1 MKYKSFI
8 IVNDEQ
14 LQKAYA
20 IRRKVFIEEQ
30 NVPEELELDA
40 YDRQEATKHVL
51 MIDESKKAIFR
62 PYENGILKIERVA
75 VLQTERGTGIGKLL
89 MERIETE
96 AKGAKY
102 SKLKLSAQL
111 HAQKFYEKLG
121 YQAQG
126 EIYLDAGIEHIDMM
140 KDI

>member
-1 MKYKSFI
+1 MLI
-8 IVNDEQ
+8 
-14 LQKAYA
+14 L
-20 IRRKVFIEEQ
+20 
-30 NVPEELELDA
+30 
-40 YDRQEATKHVL
+40 
-51 MIDESKKAIFR
+51 DESKKAIATARFR

-96 AKGAKY
+96 AKGEKY

-126 EIYLDAGIEHIDMM
+126 EVYLDAGIEHIDMM
-140 KDI
+140 KHI